1 MIDVFAGLGGGGWG
15 LVGIYL
21 YNSYILPSLV
31 TILLATVY
39 MCVDMCL
46 PDTLDSTIAKTIIIL
61 NHFDIWQYNFVCLIC
76 CYYLMLIKIIS
87 FYFHIWMDINEVYMD
102 WHIQN
107 MQWNC
112 QASNY
117 MKKVCFSMAI
127 LFCQKSHIT
136 CPSEKN
142 EDWKG
147 WRWKFQG
154 RFSDSTVDYTCFGF
168 LKYIF
173 HFQSLI

>member
-1 MIDVFAGLGGGGWG
+1 
-15 LVGIYL
+15 
-21 YNSYILPSLV
+21 
-31 TILLATVY
+31 

-46 PDTLDSTIAKTIIIL
+46 TDTLDSTIAKTIIIL

-87 FYFHIWMDINEVYMD
+87 FYLHIWMDIDEVYMD

-127 LFCQKSHIT
+127 LFCHKSHIT
-136 CPSEKN
+136 CPSEKMKIGKD
-142 EDWKG
+142 EDGNFKEDSLTLQWIIHALVFLNIFFIFNLWFNW
-147 WRWKFQG
+147 WRKITIKKMNI
-154 RFSDSTVDYTCFGF
+154 SINF
-168 LKYIF
+168 LNSIM
-173 HFQSLI
+173 